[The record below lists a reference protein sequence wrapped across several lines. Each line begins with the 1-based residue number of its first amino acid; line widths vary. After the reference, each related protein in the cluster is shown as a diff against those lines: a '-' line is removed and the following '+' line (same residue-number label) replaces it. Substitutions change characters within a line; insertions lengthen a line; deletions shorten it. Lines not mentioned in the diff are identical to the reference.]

1 MNAMNRSVCARA
13 CLAVIAGA
21 WALVL
26 FAGTTSAAAAPC
38 AQRVISDWSGN
49 GRIDTVYQL
58 HCYEEAIDT
67 IPRDLRDYTNALDV
81 IERALTVALRAQ
93 ATPDTTDGSTSEAT
107 PEVGTSGGS
116 SPPFA
121 LLAGGGLAVALLAA
135 GAAGRVARRRR
146 ASAD

>member
-38 AQRVISDWSGN
+38 AQLVISDWSGN
-49 GRIDTVYQL
+49 GHIDTVYQL

-93 ATPDTTDGSTSEAT
+93 ATPDTTDGSASEAT
-107 PEVGTSGGS
+107 PEVGTSGAS
-116 SPPFA
+116 SLPA